1 MTTGSAA
8 SAPHGQD
15 HAKAADMGG
24 EASSLSGLGR
34 EALPATLRL
43 PVLDRLLEKA
53 PAILARR
60 LRDSWGIS
68 VTVTRGALRRE
79 RLSRLAEHFDETMLV
94 GTFGPVSATEHGLI
108 VFDRPCVL
116 MLLESALGGVP
127 RVSEGPAM
135 TRLLTVTET
144 SLMRPAAMHVLEAI
158 VGGLKQAGEV
168 NLPFLRWRSDIAAL
182 RNRRAGDSAIV
193 QPLTLGFGDYAA
205 TVQVILPVALL
216 EPLKPALETVYP
228 GDLAAR
234 ETRWRE
240 RLQAEVSRA
249 PVHLSAVLHEADIP
263 LSRMRALKVG
273 DTLEFDAPSDPVV
286 GMMAGDVRV
295 AEGRLGRSGPYVAIR
310 LEGAA
315 EAIKGSKS

>member
-1 MTTGSAA
+1 MTA
-8 SAPHGQD
+8 SAQHD
-15 HAKAADMGG
+15 HTDTERSGSEDTGG
-24 EASSLSGLGR
+24 EMSSLSGLGR
-34 EALPATLRL
+34 DALPATLRL
-43 PVLDRLLEKA
+43 PVLDRLLEKM

-60 LRDSWGIS
+60 LRDSWG
-68 VTVTRGALRRE
+68 VTVTVSRGALRRE
-79 RLSRLAEHFDETMLV
+79 RLSRLAEHFDETMLL
-94 GTFGPVSATEHGLI
+94 GAFGPVSATEHGLL
-108 VFDRPCVL
+108 VFDRSCVL

-127 RVSEGPAM
+127 RITDGPAL
-135 TRLLTVTET
+135 TRTLTVTET
-144 SLMRPAAMHVLEAI
+144 SLMRPAATHVLEAI
-158 VGGLKQAGEV
+158 TSGLKQAGEMS
-168 NLPFLRWRSDIAAL
+168 LPFLRWRSDLAAL
-182 RNRRAGDSAIV
+182 RHRRAGDSAIV

-240 RLQAEVSRA
+240 RLQAEVGRA

-286 GMMAGDVRV
+286 GMMAGDVRI

-310 LEGAA
+310 LAGAA